1 MYFNFQ
7 SVCKL
12 DNAVN
17 FYYIALE
24 QSLQGSNFMSSS
36 RYLDTAV
43 ELTNR
48 IQRGLYIDKLPPI
61 RQLVR
66 DFNSSMQTIS
76 KAVRVLQNNH
86 IVSSARRGGTVINRE
101 NLPGGL
107 IALCTYIEAGEEDKV
122 FNVFSD
128 FRRMIAESGYVPIL
142 LSLPKNRKSLPLSV
156 QKVFPAD
163 LAGAIFL
170 FSSIT
175 QDYCQILD
183 ERNVPYV
190 SMNLLPECSQLNFVE
205 SNSFEIL
212 KQLTGELYRKGYR
225 RIALNF
231 PSPLENYDRICRREW
246 KKIRAE
252 YGLPPTG
259 ADLFLSNTNVWD
271 GSVTHLAVKKVL
283 CLPEP
288 PEVVISWGHNYGALL
303 QEYLCLKNTL
313 VLCVVAPEDADY
325 CKPGIVKLKIS
336 NNSRYQ
342 HRELWK
348 VLQGLILEK
357 GNQPVRRYINSLK
370 FEFMDRLPTAEEFKK
385 NRNCI

>member
-1 MYFNFQ
+1 LIFTLAA
-7 SVCKL
+7 SLTKL
-12 DNAVN
+12 P
-17 FYYIALE
+17 FFII
-24 QSLQGSNFMSSS
+24 LQQDRTYKGSNFMSSR

-66 DFNSSMQTIS
+66 EFSSSMQTIS
-76 KAVRVLQNNH
+76 KAVRVLQDNN

-122 FNVFSD
+122 INIFSD

-170 FSSIT
+170 YSSIT

-190 SMNLLPECSQLNFVE
+190 SMNLLPGCHQLNFVE
-205 SNSFEIL
+205 KNSFDLID
-212 KQLTGELYRKGYR
+212 QVIGELYSKGYR
-225 RIALNF
+225 KIALII
-231 PSPLENYDRICRREW
+231 SSALENYDRICRREW

-271 GSVTHLAVKKVL
+271 GSVTHKAVNKIL
-283 CLPEP
+283 FLPEP
-288 PEVVISWGHNYGALL
+288 PEVIISWGHNYGAGL
-303 QEYLCLKNTL
+303 QEYLRLKNTL
-313 VLCVVAPEDADY
+313 VLCVVEPEDADY
-325 CKPGIVKLKIS
+325 CKPGIVKLKITNDS
-336 NNSRYQ
+336 VY
-342 HRELWK
+342 HYRELWK

-370 FEFMDRLPTAEEFKK
+370 FEFMDRLPTAEEFKT